1 MEHTHENWEEKVTNR
16 KKKLTYDRMQK
27 IREGRRPMAPEIV
40 RNYSCS
46 LVR

>member
-1 MEHTHENWEEKVTNR
+1 MRIGKRKLRTE